1 MTELAKER
9 FRFDSRSVSGYDSNE
24 WLMMMEEEA
33 LDITFHAL
41 ADPTRRAILA
51 QLARGESNV
60 SDLARPFPTTLAA
73 ISKHLKVLERAGL
86 IRRERRGRV
95 HALRLEIAPLR
106 AAGGWIEQYQRF
118 WRAQLSALDLYLKE
132 MKKKEKS

>member
-1 MTELAKER
+1 M
-9 FRFDSRSVSGYDSNE
+9 
-24 WLMMMEEEA
+24 
-33 LDITFHAL
+33 LD
-41 ADPTRRAILA
+41 LA
-51 QLARGESNV
+51 QRLPPVPWELGKNFTAPVIVKKQSGPAIPNPCKHRY
-60 SDLARPFPTTLAA
+60 PFRRREL
-73 ISKHLKVLERAGL
+73 HLKVLERAGL